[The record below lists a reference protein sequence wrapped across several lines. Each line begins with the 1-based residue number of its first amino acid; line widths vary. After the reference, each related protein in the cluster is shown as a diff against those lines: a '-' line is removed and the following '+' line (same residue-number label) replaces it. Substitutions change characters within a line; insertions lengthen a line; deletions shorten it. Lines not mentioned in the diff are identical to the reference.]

1 MDTSKKIKE
10 YLIHIR
16 TEDCLKMNGSLN
28 SFFSFILKPAI
39 GLSNNQNNLSIKLS
53 TAELPYSFYTVND
66 YNNSFNII
74 ENGVPRL
81 ITITKGSYDIFEF
94 RDLIKSLLGVNFTV
108 SVSINTGKM
117 TIINSTLTTIGLNF
131 ISDAFKLLGFSN
143 ITYSATG
150 IIGLSSPN
158 VMSLFSITG
167 IYLKSNLSGSSIY
180 NTRLNN
186 NTSSILQL
194 IQIEA
199 DPFNMIN
206 YRSTTDAFITIL
218 NINNIDQLT
227 FRLTDQEDNL
237 IDFNGVDFEFT
248 LKVFEISP
256 IITPIQ
262 TIPQIENSTTPS
274 TTPSDLPQLNNSY
287 QPFEIEPIN
296 KIIENQRLQNI
307 LNRIKNIK

>member
-1 MDTSKKIKE
+1 MPTEKINE

-16 TEDCLKMNGSLN
+16 TEDCQKLNGSLN
-28 SFFSFILKPAI
+28 SFFSFILKPSI
-39 GLSNNQNNLSIKLS
+39 SISNNQNNLSIKLS
-53 TAELPYSFYTVND
+53 SAELPYSFYTVNA
-66 YNNSFNII
+66 YNNTFYIV
-74 ENGVPRL
+74 ENGVDRL

-94 RDLIKSLLGVNFTV
+94 RDLILSLLGGTFTV
-108 SVSINTGKM
+108 TVSINTGKM
-117 TIINSTLTTIGLNF
+117 TITNPSLTTIGLTF

-143 ITYSATG
+143 QSYSATG
-150 IIGLSSPN
+150 TVGLTSPN
-158 VMSLFSITG
+158 IISLFSITG
-167 IYLKSNLSGSSIY
+167 IYLKSNLSGSNIY

-237 IDFNGVDFEFT
+237 IDFNGVDYEFT
-248 LKVFEISP
+248 LKVFEIKNIIEPDNNEP
-256 IITPIQ
+256 IFIQSTPV
-262 TIPQIENSTTPS
+262 PS
-274 TTPSDLPQLNNSY
+274 QSY
-287 QPFEIEPIN
+287 EPFEIEPIN
-296 KIIENQRLQNI
+296 KIIENKRLENI